1 MLGIFLNMYV
11 NCPSCTVRFIIL
23 ESQINKNTKK
33 LKCSKCG
40 HIWQADFNL
49 ASDNLVIPEVPKMPT
64 MSKIKDMVGSDEE
77 SGANIK
83 INNHSILSSLYLTN
97 FLFFLIASCFAFLY
111 FYKSVDINRYL
122 RVGDI
127 RVDCTS
133 EKNIILKYKIFN
145 DAETKIMLPKVRIR
159 LKNKDNTY
167 IKTHILQDR
176 IDIRPT
182 SYVNIKTELFAT
194 EDVDKIDISIGK
206 DINFLVW

>member
-1 MLGIFLNMYV
+1 MYV
-11 NCPSCTVRFIIL
+11 NCPSCKVKFIIL

-49 ASDNLVIPEVPKMPT
+49 ASDNLVIPEVAKMPT
-64 MSKIKDMVGSDEE
+64 MSKIKDIVGNDEE
-77 SGANIK
+77 SSANTK
-83 INNHSILSSLYLTN
+83 INNRSILSSLYLTN
-97 FLFFLIASCFAFLY
+97 FLSFLIISCFAFLY

-127 RVDCTS
+127 RVDSTS

-145 DAETKIMLPKVRIR
+145 DSETKIMLPKVRIR

-167 IKTHILQDR
+167 IKTHILQDK
-176 IDIRPT
+176 IDIKPT

>member
-1 MLGIFLNMYV
+1 
-11 NCPSCTVRFIIL
+11 
-23 ESQINKNTKK
+23 
-33 LKCSKCG
+33 
-40 HIWQADFNL
+40 
-49 ASDNLVIPEVPKMPT
+49 MPT
-64 MSKIKDMVGSDEE
+64 MSKIKDIVGNDEE
-77 SGANIK
+77 SRVTIK
-83 INNHSILSSLYLTN
+83 INNRSILSSLYLTN
-97 FLFFLIASCFAFLY
+97 FLSFLIISCFAFLY

-127 RVDCTS
+127 RVDSTS

-145 DAETKIMLPKVRIR
+145 DSETKIMLPKVRIR

-167 IKTHILQDR
+167 IKTHILQDK
-176 IDIRPT
+176 IDIKPT